1 MPEISRFY
9 GIVIRMYYED
19 HNPPHFHA
27 IYGRQ
32 EAMISIL
39 ELKIIE
45 GKLSKRAFLMI
56 IEWAILHREA
66 LMENWNLSLTGAPL
80 NRIPPLK

>member
-9 GIVIRMYYED
+9 GIVIRMFYED

-27 IYGRQ
+27 IYGKQ
-32 EAMISIL
+32 EAMISITD
-39 ELKIIE
+39 LKIIE
-45 GKLSKRAFLMI
+45 GKLNNRAFLMI
-56 IEWAILHREA
+56 LEWAIKYREA
-66 LMENWNLSLTGAPL
+66 LIENWELSTRGQLL